1 LLADAGIVHR
11 RFLSEWDTHNALYLC
26 QTLNKHPMK
35 NYFLHSI
42 VITAILLGCSQKSNE
57 HDHHDTTDPIVE
69 EGGNQALYN
78 EVMKIHDE
86 VMPKMEAIYNR
97 KGILKDSIANTPD
110 MSEEKK
116 KEIEDAIVKLDAASK
131 GMEDWMH
138 KFNPLPD
145 SLGEEQAR
153 EYLENEMEK
162 IKEVRSDMLEALE
175 GSKPD

>member
-1 LLADAGIVHR
+1 
-11 RFLSEWDTHNALYLC
+11 
-26 QTLNKHPMK
+26 MK
-35 NYFLHSI
+35 NYFLPSI
-42 VITAILLGCSQKSNE
+42 VMAAILFGCSQKSNE
-57 HDHHDTTDPIVE
+57 HEHHDAADPVVE

-97 KGILKDSIANTPD
+97 KGVLKDSIANTPD
-110 MSEEKK
+110 MSEAKK
-116 KEIEDAIVKLDAASK
+116 KDIEEAIAKLDAAGK

-162 IKEVRSDMLEALE
+162 IKKVRSDMLEALE
-175 GSKPD
+175 VSKPR